1 MIEAESQRA
10 PFAVRFNNGTESGRA
25 DATLDKGGAG
35 EGFRPHELLEAALAS
50 CMNMSLRMYARR
62 HSLPLVR
69 VVTQVSLDRSGENEV
84 VFRYALELEGALSD
98 AQRRQLEQVAEAC
111 PVRATLSRGVSF
123 QRSTQ
128 EKSNDTKASMPSL
141 RLALT

>member
-1 MIEAESQRA
+1 MIEAESESA
-10 PFAVRFNNGTESGRA
+10 PFAVRFSNGTESGRA

-50 CMNMSLRMYARR
+50 CINMSLRMYARR

-69 VVTQVSLDRSGENEV
+69 VVTQVSLDRSGEHEA

-111 PVRATLSRGVSF
+111 PVRATLARGIAF
-123 QRSTQ
+123 QLSTR
-128 EKSNDTKASMPSL
+128 EPPNNTHPPP
-141 RLALT
+141 

>member
-1 MIEAESQRA
+1 MIEAESESA
-10 PFAVRFNNGTESGRA
+10 PFAVRFSNGTESGRA

-69 VVTQVSLDRSGENEV
+69 VVTHVSLDRSGENEA
-84 VFRYALELEGALSD
+84 VFRYRLELEGALSD
-98 AQRRQLEQVAEAC
+98 EQRRQLQQVAEAC

-123 QRSTQ
+123 QLSTQ
-128 EKSNDTKASMPSL
+128 EKSNNTFQPTAYGGG
-141 RLALT
+141 

>member
-1 MIEAESQRA
+1 MIEAESESA
-10 PFAVRFNNGTESGRA
+10 PFAVRFSNGTESGRA

-50 CMNMSLRMYARR
+50 CINMSLRMYARR

-69 VVTQVSLDRSGENEV
+69 VVTQVSLDRSGEHEA

-111 PVRATLSRGVSF
+111 PVRATLARGIAF
-123 QRSTQ
+123 QLSTR
-128 EKSNDTKASMPSL
+128 EKPNNARQP
-141 RLALT
+141 AAYGGG